1 MTQLNNA
8 LKLTFCNYSTIN
20 SPPPCKTGLEKV
32 LVADANNAQIFDNYL
47 IVLAQGNFHI
57 VFWGI
62 YLYSVFQYIC
72 PCIYI

>member
-8 LKLTFCNYSTIN
+8 LKLTFCNYSTIIG
-20 SPPPCKTGLEKV
+20 PPPCKTGLGKV

-47 IVLAQGNFHI
+47 IVLDQGNFHI
-57 VFWGI
+57 VFFGL
-62 YLYSVFQYIC
+62 YLFSVFQYIR